1 MTILL
6 IKKAKLLREL
16 YTQLTLINQKDAKD
30 VCKLSGN
37 LKIES
42 KVDDCFYEAFVD
54 GLFIKF
60 RPEKNY
66 KDK

>member
-1 MTILL
+1 M
-6 IKKAKLLREL
+6 
-16 YTQLTLINQKDAKD
+16 
-30 VCKLSGN
+30 
-37 LKIES
+37 S
-42 KVDDCFYEAFVD
+42 KVDDHIYEAFVD

>member
-1 MTILL
+1 MG
-6 IKKAKLLREL
+6 KMF
-16 YTQLTLINQKDAKD
+16 
-30 VCKLSGN
+30 CKLSED
-37 LKIES
+37 LKIMC
-42 KVDDCFYEAFVD
+42 KVDDHIYEAFVD

>member
-1 MTILL
+1 MF
-6 IKKAKLLREL
+6 
-16 YTQLTLINQKDAKD
+16 
-30 VCKLSGN
+30 CKLSED
-37 LKIES
+37 LKIMS
-42 KVDDCFYEAFVD
+42 KVDDHIYEVFVD